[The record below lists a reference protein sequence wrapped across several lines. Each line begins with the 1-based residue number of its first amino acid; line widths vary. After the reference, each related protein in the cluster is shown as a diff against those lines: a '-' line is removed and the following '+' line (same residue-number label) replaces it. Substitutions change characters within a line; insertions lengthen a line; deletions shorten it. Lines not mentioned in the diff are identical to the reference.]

1 MSISTIKEENPHA
14 YFIQYVILN
23 VVNNIFNPIRSVYID
38 TNKINQ
44 IHKKRPNSFNQFT
57 LAVSSFLPTSV
68 TSKYSP
74 NCTMIIPPGRC
85 ASFSGNSH
93 SNWQKNNYLTTLL
106 FCIRWHNFLS
116 YCHYHY
122 PKYWNVS
129 CWNSSN
135 YLLKLKKNTM
145 NNFWFTP
152 FLLLISTTF
161 FLIFD
166 HRHFSRNKRST
177 SLDGYLSTIAVS

>member
-74 NCTMIIPPGRC
+74 NCTMIIPSRRC

-152 FLLLISTTF
+152 FLLLISTILTNNFFFYFWSSTF
-161 FLIFD
+161 
-166 HRHFSRNKRST
+166 
-177 SLDGYLSTIAVS
+177 